1 LAFFWPDA
9 DRASARQVL
18 RTTLHGLRKSLGP
31 NLTADEDTLALSPDA
46 EVDARLFESHLHV
59 QRPASN
65 FQLLTSILQLYR
77 GDFLEG
83 FSLPDTPEFDDWV
96 AVQRER
102 YRRLAIRGR
111 AAISQLHEA
120 GHDYAAALDAI
131 DELRTHGLVY
141 SIDGTRFTFDHS
153 LTMYRRGWLIES
165 PPTLVSQG
173 GNRPVAGAR
182 AVPSVIRVRRHA
194 EQSRR
199 EPCMIRL

>member
-1 LAFFWPDA
+1 M
-9 DRASARQVL
+9 R

-131 DELRTHGLVY
+131 DRALAFDPLQEDLQRIALRLHYLSGDRAGAIRRYESLRRLLDEEMGVPPMT
-141 SIDGTRFTFDHS
+141 GTRALYDAIINDALPAPS
-153 LTMYRRGWLIES
+153 AARCIE
-165 PPTLVSQG
+165 
-173 GNRPVAGAR
+173 
-182 AVPSVIRVRRHA
+182 
-194 EQSRR
+194 
-199 EPCMIRL
+199 C